1 MQISAE
7 SVLALAPDAASAK
20 AANGLTKPGQWPLLG
35 ANEAA
40 VWGECQGSSRY
51 QTQVDLSGPSFRCS
65 CPSRKFPCKHG
76 LALLLL
82 WAKSPAL
89 FQTGPSPAWVSEW
102 LASRTERSQKKEE
115 KQREKAA
122 EKAAD
127 PNAAEAAL
135 KTAQKRWARID
146 KGVAELQQW
155 LLDQAAQG
163 LGHLTPDSQ
172 DAWDAMAARLVDAQ
186 APGLAQRLRYA
197 AATLFDGPHWPENVL
212 RRLGLLQ
219 LACDAVARRT
229 ALGEGAIAD
238 VRALLGWPLDKDA
251 VLAQASPVRDQWQVM
266 GVIQE
271 EREGGL
277 LERRVWLHGLHTGQ
291 RALVLDHAFAG
302 RAFEQ
307 AWMCPATVD
316 AALAF
321 YPSAAP
327 LRALVAGAGSEADA
341 APAAQGAGTSTPAQ
355 EWHAVARRMAD
366 NPWGFLH
373 PLRCHDATMAHDADH
388 FYLHWG
394 TAVLPLQLRQADG
407 WTLLALGAGH
417 ALTVQGEWDGQAL
430 RPLSAHSPE
439 GVWIWSPA

>member
-1 MQISAE
+1 MLAIFLETLNITAPVFAMLFLG
-7 SVLALAPDAASAK
+7 VLLKRIDWINDNFIHTASALVF
-20 AANGLTKPGQWPLLG
+20 NVTMP
-35 ANEAA
+35 
-40 VWGECQGSSRY
+40 
-51 QTQVDLSGPSFRCS
+51 
-65 CPSRKFPCKHG
+65 
-76 LALLLL
+76 ALLFLGIL
-82 WAKSPAL
+82 H
-89 FQTGPSPAWVSEW
+89 
-102 LASRTERSQKKEE
+102 
-115 KQREKAA
+115 
-122 EKAAD
+122 AD
-127 PNAAEAAL
+127 LHAAL
-135 KTAQKRWARID
+135 QPLGGRGILCIHDEYIAEVPEAR
-146 KGVAELQQW
+146 
-155 LLDQAAQG
+155 
-163 LGHLTPDSQ
+163 
-172 DAWDAMAARLVDAQ
+172 
-186 APGLAQRLRYA
+186 
-197 AATLFDGPHWPENVL
+197 
-212 RRLGLLQ
+212 
-219 LACDAVARRT
+219 
-229 ALGEGAIAD
+229 AD
-238 VRALLGWPLDKDA
+238 EARALLGWPLDKDA

-277 LERRVWLHGLHTGQ
+277 MERRVWLHGLHTGQ